1 MGVKLEKEIRDRVWG
16 DRVDKEEGD
25 EIACGGWHWL
35 RDESN
40 SSSPL
45 KNKREERRENR
56 EERSGEEKKERDKEK
71 KKNFNYSSSLL

>member
-1 MGVKLEKEIRDRVWG
+1 MKLEKEIRDRVWG

-45 KNKREERRENR
+45 KNKREERTEKREAEKR
-56 EERSGEEKKERDKEK
+56 RKKETK
-71 KKNFNYSSSLL
+71 KKKL